1 MEQRPAAVRLL
12 GLRVHLAT
20 LADLNE
26 HVAGAI
32 RHGRR
37 SIVAHHNL
45 NSLYHSRRDPRV
57 RAFYREADLV
67 HVDGMA
73 VVAIGRL
80 LGLPLRRVHR
90 TTYVDW
96 VWPLMRRAAAD
107 GWRVF
112 YLGGRPGV
120 AQRAAER
127 LRESLPGLEIE
138 TAHGYFEFGFDRRDD
153 ELVVEKINAFR
164 PHVLMVGM
172 GMPRQER
179 WILHRFDELDANA
192 ILQSG
197 ACFDYVAGAIPT
209 PPRWLGRF
217 GLEWLYR
224 LACEP
229 GRLWRRYLV
238 EPWLVGAWLIRDVLR
253 RIDRPR

>member
-1 MEQRPAAVRLL
+1 M
-12 GLRVHLAT
+12 
-20 LADLNE
+20 
-26 HVAGAI
+26 
-32 RHGRR
+32 
-37 SIVAHHNL
+37 
-45 NSLYHSRRDPRV
+45 
-57 RAFYREADLV
+57 
-67 HVDGMA
+67 
-73 VVAIGRL
+73 
-80 LGLPLRRVHR
+80 
-90 TTYVDW
+90 
-96 VWPLMRRAAAD
+96 
-107 GWRVF
+107 
-112 YLGGRPGV
+112 
-120 AQRAAER
+120 
-127 LRESLPGLEIE
+127 
-138 TAHGYFEFGFDRRDD
+138 DRRDD

-229 GRLWRRYLV
+229 VRLWRRYLV
-238 EPWLVGAWLIRDVLR
+238 EPWLVGAWLVRDLLR
-253 RIDRPR
+253 RLGRPR